1 MSTSGIGKQTV
12 FMDLLRQSTAKL
24 ERFRRDTCGNF
35 SIIFALSLVPVTIA
49 GGGMLDFAR
58 LNKSRT
64 VLASVADA
72 AVLAGVNDHVVSA
85 AKPWAVQEQASL
97 NAMKDAFKQFLAKN
111 TDSSLTL
118 VTDSYTV
125 TIDNNVITAKICYT
139 AKQSNSLLQFAGM
152 TSNTF
157 SGCATASSAPP
168 TYFSI
173 NFLVD
178 ASGSMGIGAST
189 ADQTLMNNKLG
200 CAFACHTTDA
210 LAPCPQP
217 TTSCAKAIGANT
229 RFDVV
234 RSAIAT
240 VLNEAKATQTLT
252 DQFSFSV
259 HKFSNTLTEVA
270 ATSKDANA
278 VATKVTTMSPDAK
291 GAGTNLRA
299 ALASMAPKITVGDG
313 KSPDSRK
320 AFLLILTDGVEGNV
334 NEYEENGAQ
343 GWRTY
348 GNWSPDPNLTVSNPG
363 FYAGA
368 ERSQA
373 VDPTMCNAM
382 KAKGVTVLT
391 LHTEYLTPVGSSDYR
406 FQQIQSQLKPV
417 IATRLRDCASTA
429 DFAFNASSPEEI
441 KTGTQK
447 MLAAVLA
454 KARLTQ

>member
-1 MSTSGIGKQTV
+1 VSISGLGKKPA
-12 FMDLLRQSTAKL
+12 FIDRLHDAAAKL
-24 ERFRRDTCGNF
+24 GGFWRDTRGNF
-35 SIIFALSLVPVTIA
+35 STIFALSLIPITIA
-49 GGGMLDFAR
+49 GGGMLDFTR
-58 LNKSRT
+58 LTKSRA

-72 AVLAGVNDHVVSA
+72 AVLAGVNDQIVSA
-85 AKPWAVQEQASL
+85 ALPWTVQEQASL
-97 NAMKDAFKQFLAKN
+97 NAMKDAFKQFLANNK
-111 TDSSLTL
+111 DMSLSL
-118 VTDSYTV
+118 VSDTYTV
-125 TIDNNVITAKICYT
+125 TINNNVVTAKICYT
-139 AKQSNSLLQFAGM
+139 ATQSDSLLQFVGINN
-152 TSNTF
+152 NTF

-178 ASGSMGIGAST
+178 ASGSMGIGAT
-189 ADQTLMNNKLG
+189 AADQTLMNNKLG
-200 CAFACHTTDA
+200 CAFACHTQDGIY
-210 LAPCPQP
+210 PCPQP
-217 TTSCAKAIGANT
+217 TTSCAKAIGAKT

-240 VLNEAKATQTLT
+240 VLNEAKATQKLT

-259 HKFSNTLTEVA
+259 HKFSNTLSEVA
-270 ATSKDANA
+270 APSLDASA
-278 VATKVTTMSPDAK
+278 VATKVTAMTDDAK

-299 ALASMAPKITVGDG
+299 ALASMASKITVGDG
-313 KSPDSRK
+313 KSPTSRK

-334 NEYEENGAQ
+334 NEYEESGAQ

-348 GNWSPDPNLTVSNPG
+348 GRWTPDTNLTVSNPG
-363 FYAGA
+363 FYSGQ

-417 IATRLRDCASTA
+417 IATRLRDCASNA
-429 DFAFNASSPEEI
+429 DFAFNASSPDEI
-441 KTGTQK
+441 KAGTQK

-454 KARLTQ
+454 KAHLTQ

>member
-1 MSTSGIGKQTV
+1 MSTSGIGNQPD
-12 FMDLLRQSTAKL
+12 FIDRLRKGAAKL
-24 ERFRRDTCGNF
+24 DGFWRDTCGNF
-35 SIIFALSLVPVTIA
+35 GIIFALSLVPITIA

-58 LNKSRT
+58 LGKSRA
-64 VLASVADA
+64 VLVSIADA
-72 AVLAGVNDHVVSA
+72 AVLAGVNDQVVSA
-85 AKPWAVQEQASL
+85 ARPWAEQEQASV
-97 NAMKDAFKQFLAKN
+97 NAMKSAFTQFLANNK
-111 TDSSLTL
+111 DKYLTIL
-118 VTDSYTV
+118 SDTYTV
-125 TIDNNVITAKICYT
+125 TINNNVVTAKICYT
-139 AKQSNSLLQFAGM
+139 ATQSNSLLQFAGM
-152 TSNTF
+152 KNNTF
-157 SGCATASSAPP
+157 SGCVTASSAPP

-178 ASGSMGIGAST
+178 ASGSMGIGAT
-189 ADQTLMNNKLG
+189 AADQALMNQKLG
-200 CAFACHTTDA
+200 CAFACHTQDG

-217 TTSCAKAIGANT
+217 TTSCAKAIGAKT

-240 VLNEAKATQTLT
+240 VLNEAKSVQTLT

-259 HKFSNTLTEVA
+259 HKFSNTLSEVA
-270 ATSKDANA
+270 AASQDASA
-278 VATKVTTMSPDAK
+278 VATKVTAMAADAK

-299 ALASMAPKITVGDG
+299 ALASMASQITVGDG
-313 KSPDSRK
+313 KSRDSRK

-334 NEYEENGAQ
+334 NEYEQNGAQ

-348 GNWSPDPNLTVSNPG
+348 GNWSPDTNLTVSNPG
-363 FYAGA
+363 FYSGA

-382 KAKGVTVLT
+382 KAKGVTILT

-429 DFAFNASSPEEI
+429 DFAFNASSPDEI
-441 KTGTQK
+441 KAGTQK

-454 KARLTQ
+454 KAHLTQ

>member
-1 MSTSGIGKQTV
+1 
-12 FMDLLRQSTAKL
+12 MDRLRRSSAKIQW
-24 ERFRRDTCGNF
+24 FVRDTRAHLTL
-35 SIIFALSLVPVTIA
+35 IFALALVPMAITA
-49 GGGMLDFAR
+49 GGMLDFSR
-58 LNKSRT
+58 LAKSRSS
-64 VLASVADA
+64 LANIADS
-72 AVLAGVNDHVVSA
+72 AVLAGVNDRVVTA
-85 AKPWAVQEQASL
+85 AIPWADQKAASEK
-97 NAMKDAFKQFLAKN
+97 AMKDTFALFLATNKD
-111 TDSSLTL
+111 TSLTL
-118 VTDSYTV
+118 TADTYTV
-125 TIDNNVITAKICYT
+125 SYANNVVTAKICYT
-139 AKQSNSLLQFAGM
+139 AVQSNSLLQFAGM

-157 SGCATASSAPP
+157 SGCTTAESAPP
-168 TYFSI
+168 TYFSV

-178 ASGSMGIGAST
+178 ASGSMGIGAT
-189 ADQTLMNNKLG
+189 AADQTLMNTKLG

-217 TTSCAKAIGANT
+217 TTSCAKAIGAKT

-270 ATSKDANA
+270 AASQDANA
-278 VATKVTTMSPDAK
+278 VATKVTAMAPDAK

-299 ALASMAPKITVGDG
+299 ALASMASKITVGDG
-313 KSPDSRK
+313 KSPNSRK

-334 NEYEENGAQ
+334 NEYEQNGAK

-348 GNWSPDPNLTVSNPG
+348 GNWTPDPNLTVSNPG
-363 FYAGA
+363 FYSGP

-391 LHTEYLTPVGSSDYR
+391 LHTEYLTPVGSTDYR

-429 DFAFNASSPEEI
+429 DFAFNASSPDEI

-454 KARLTQ
+454 KAHLTQ